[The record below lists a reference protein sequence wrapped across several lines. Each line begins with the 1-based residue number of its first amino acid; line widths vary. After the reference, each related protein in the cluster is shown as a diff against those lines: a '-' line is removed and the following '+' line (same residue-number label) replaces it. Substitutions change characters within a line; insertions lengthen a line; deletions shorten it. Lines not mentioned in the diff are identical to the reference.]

1 MLEFFSRIME
11 EQEEPIMKEL
21 TIIGL
26 SSQSIVDP
34 TEEEKRF
41 INAVVRSGLT

>member
-1 MLEFFSRIME
+1 MLEFFSRIIE

-21 TIIGL
+21 MIVGM
-26 SSQSIVDP
+26 SSQSIVEP
-34 TEEEKRF
+34 TEEDKRF